1 MSLRTRLALVAAA
14 AVGIAVLTAS
24 VVVYIV
30 VHQQLRGEV
39 DRTLQ
44 ERADS
49 IRRAPFPIT
58 VENNGYL
65 KVPDPGFGVESSYV
79 QAIFANGSIHTE
91 ENAPGALPV
100 SGRDEHAVRQGG
112 HPYFEDKTVQG
123 TKYRVLTFPGQ
134 NIAVQVY
141 RPLTAVDRTLHRITL
156 FLILIAAG
164 GMGVAAALGL
174 LVSRAALTPVR
185 RLTRTAEAVT
195 ETRDLSQRIEP
206 TGTGDD
212 ELGRLAGSFNTMLG
226 ALEVSSQA
234 QRQLVADA
242 SHELRTPLTSLRTNI
257 EVLARGNKLA
267 PGDRDRLLE
276 DVVEQIDEMT
286 ALIGELIELARE
298 ARPDAIEEPARDVR
312 LDELATEAVERARRN
327 RPEVE
332 FTTDFDDSLVHGT
345 PSRIERA
352 VANLLDNA
360 AKWSPPGVPVE
371 VAVRE
376 GEVSVRD
383 HGPGIADEDL
393 PYVFDRFYRSR
404 GARGMPGS
412 GLGLAIVKQVAE
424 SHGGT
429 VVAER
434 PADGGTLMRLRLNGK
449 THS

>member
-424 SHGGT
+424 SHGGA